1 MNGRCGKC
9 GKNVVVSVRRGDKIS
24 NHCCPDCGTP
34 LEGATAGQ
42 AQGRYVC
49 PIAGC
54 VVTLGLT
61 GVRLEAPM
69 LLVFRPGL
77 SALGDTRR
85 EQPTR
90 DESAELARVAGKVLG
105 PGAVVA
111 ASYLPS
117 AGRAVAGL
125 ALMPADTPGD
135 PQSWLVNKPAV
146 YKACA
151 ACGASTLDHPD
162 HRPAV
167 PWVPARQQRRKGHTR
182 PAVFA
187 PVDQGPHPA
196 GSLACRHCRP
206 HRGQEAQ
213 RR

>member
-1 MNGRCGKC
+1 MNGRCRTC
-9 GKNVVVSVRRGDKIS
+9 QTTVAVRVRRGDKIS
-24 NHCCPDCGTP
+24 NHRCGACGTP
-34 LEGATAGQ
+34 LEGVTAGQ
-42 AQGRYVC
+42 AQGRYLC

-61 GVRLEAPM
+61 GAQLQAPM
-69 LLVFRPGL
+69 VLVFQPGL

-85 EQPTR
+85 EQPTGQ
-90 DESAELARVAGKVLG
+90 EAEELARVEGKILG

-111 ASYLPS
+111 GTYLRS
-117 AGRAVAGL
+117 GRHRSTAGL
-125 ALMPADTPGD
+125 TLVPAED
-135 PQSWLVNKPAV
+135 PDDPAAWLVNEPVA

-162 HRPAV
+162 HRPAAR
-167 PWVPARQQRRKGHTR
+167 WVPARLERRKGHSR
-182 PAVFA
+182 PTVYV

-206 HRGQEAQ
+206 HR
-213 RR
+213 